1 MRHFVVAVISG
12 ALFAVF
18 VSFASGIAGP
28 FSDDLGKCLVR
39 STTDADKNYLVKWMF
54 ASAALHPAVKSIAS
68 VSDAERTELNR
79 NTARLVEKLL
89 TESCRSET
97 QQAVKNEGPGTLQAS
112 FQILG
117 QVAGRGLFT
126 DPAVA
131 RSMASFEDYLDKPK
145 LEALFGP
152 K

>member
-1 MRHFVVAVISG
+1 MRHFVVAVISV

-18 VSFASGIAGP
+18 VAFASAIAGP
-28 FSDDLGKCLVR
+28 FSDDLGKSL
-39 STTDADKNYLVKWMF
+39 
-54 ASAALHPAVKSIAS
+54 ASA
-68 VSDAERTELNR
+68 
-79 NTARLVEKLL
+79 
-89 TESCRSET
+89 
-97 QQAVKNEGPGTLQAS
+97 QAVRNEGPGTL
-112 FQILG
+112 
-117 QVAGRGLFT
+117 AGRGLFI

>member
-1 MRHFVVAVISG
+1 VLAQLALQGASSMGHFVVAVISV

-18 VSFASGIAGP
+18 VTFVSAIAGP

-39 STTDADKNYLVKWMF
+39 STTDADKNY
-54 ASAALHPAVKSIAS
+54 KSIAA
-68 VSDAERTELNR
+68 VSDAARTEL
-79 NTARLVEKLL
+79 
-89 TESCRSET
+89 
-97 QQAVKNEGPGTLQAS
+97 GPGTLQTS
-112 FQILG
+112 FEILG

>member
-1 MRHFVVAVISG
+1 MGHFVVAVISV

-18 VSFASGIAGP
+18 VAFASAIAGP

-54 ASAALHPAVKSIAS
+54 ASAALHPAVKSIAA
-68 VSDAERTELNR
+68 VSDAERTEL
-79 NTARLVEKLL
+79 
-89 TESCRSET
+89 
-97 QQAVKNEGPGTLQAS
+97 GPGTLQTS
-112 FQILG
+112 FEILG

-131 RSMASFEDYLDKPK
+131 RSMASFEDYLDKLK